1 MGNNIAG
8 CMTCRAYHH
17 PREPGALGSCRYN
30 PPTVRVR
37 TDLPSSNFPAAFALA
52 HPAAQTQ
59 AFTSAQALSGAS
71 LPPPPPFPINQQT
84 AAWPTAAWP
93 TVLED
98 DWCWRWP
105 AEIPETAR

>member
-30 PPTVRVR
+30 PPTVRAQDDR
-37 TDLPSSNFPAAFALA
+37 PLPSAIFS
-52 HPAAQTQ
+52 Q

-71 LPPPPPFPINQQT
+71 LSPPPPTPTPHPGY
-84 AAWPTAAWP
+84 PTAAWP